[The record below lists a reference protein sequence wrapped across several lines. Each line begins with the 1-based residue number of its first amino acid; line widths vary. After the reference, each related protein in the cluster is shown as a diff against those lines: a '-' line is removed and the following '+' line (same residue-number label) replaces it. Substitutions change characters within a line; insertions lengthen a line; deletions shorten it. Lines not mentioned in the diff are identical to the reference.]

1 MHGPNPC
8 CDDVSVALSRCVTAY
23 AGPAVCALHHT
34 LRNCYPSRM
43 TPVGDPEHDAW
54 PTTTLNERFK
64 AIDKDLTSLEHQ
76 IRALAP
82 VVSDMAVMQVT
93 ATTMRKDLDELEGT
107 VKTYVNR
114 SVTKQLIIATTPLFL
129 TSLGLLLALFLG
141 KL

>member
-1 MHGPNPC
+1 
-8 CDDVSVALSRCVTAY
+8 
-23 AGPAVCALHHT
+23 
-34 LRNCYPSRM
+34 M
-43 TPVGDPEHDAW
+43 TPVGDPEHTDW
-54 PTTTLNERFK
+54 PTSTLNERFK